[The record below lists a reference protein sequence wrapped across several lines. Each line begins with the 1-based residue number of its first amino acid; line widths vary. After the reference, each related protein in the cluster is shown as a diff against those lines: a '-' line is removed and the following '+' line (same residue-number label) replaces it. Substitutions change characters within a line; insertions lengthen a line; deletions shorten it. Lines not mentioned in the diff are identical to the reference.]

1 MFDQQR
7 MCDLLFEGV
16 LWAASHARSI
26 EWGLKP
32 FMTTSKDRLLLA
44 EKTEVMRTGFHTY
57 LNTVRLNSKLK
68 EQLLLRLLRP
78 EYEEW
83 AGYMRVVRL
92 TLIDVVECH
101 QHAFAMTC

>member
-1 MFDQQR
+1 
-7 MCDLLFEGV
+7 
-16 LWAASHARSI
+16 
-26 EWGLKP
+26 
-32 FMTTSKDRLLLA
+32 MTTSKDRLLLA